1 MEINLKDLAKTKEI
15 VKYIQ
20 SILREQTV
28 TKGLSRKLDEV
39 IRLYDDIETDLEIG
53 GESII
58 ELNKPRLE
66 AIEERNKML
75 NFLNK
80 TDDI

>member
-1 MEINLKDLAKTKEI
+1 MEINLKDLVKTKEA

-28 TKGLSRKLDEV
+28 TKGLARKLDA
-39 IRLYDDIETDLEIG
+39 IIKLYDDIEADLEIC

-58 ELNKPRLE
+58 ELDMPRLA
-66 AIEERNKML
+66 AIEERNKTL
-75 NFLNK
+75 NILNK

>member
-80 TDDI
+80 ADDI

>member
-1 MEINLKDLAKTKEI
+1 MEINLKDLVKTKEA

-20 SILREQTV
+20 SILRDQPV
-28 TKGLSRKLDEV
+28 TKGLSRKLDDV
-39 IRLYDDIETDLEIG
+39 VRLYDEIESDLELG
-53 GESII
+53 SESII
-58 ELNKPRLE
+58 ELDKPRLE

>member
-1 MEINLKDLAKTKEI
+1 MEINLKDLVKTKET

-20 SILREQTV
+20 SILRQEAV
-28 TKGLSRKLDEV
+28 TKGLAKKLDV
-39 IRLYDDIETDLEIG
+39 VTKFYDEIEADLEIG

-58 ELNKPRLE
+58 ELDMPRLK
-66 AIEERNKML
+66 AIEERNKMI
-75 NFLNK
+75 NFINK

>member
-1 MEINLKDLAKTKEI
+1 MEINLKDLVKTKEA

-28 TKGLSRKLDEV
+28 TKDLARKLDEV
-39 IRLYDDIETDLEIG
+39 VKLYDEIESDLEIG

-58 ELNKPRLE
+58 ELDKPRLE
-66 AIEERNKML
+66 AIAERNKML
-75 NFLNK
+75 NILNK
-80 TDDI
+80 SDDI

>member
-58 ELNKPRLE
+58 ELDMPRLD

-80 TDDI
+80 ADDI

>member
-1 MEINLKDLAKTKEI
+1 MEINLKDLVKTKEA

-20 SILREQTV
+20 SILREQNV
-28 TKGLSRKLDEV
+28 TKGLARKLDEV
-39 IRLYDDIETDLEIG
+39 VKLYDEIESDLEIG

-58 ELNKPRLE
+58 ELDKPRLE

-75 NFLNK
+75 NILNK
-80 TDDI
+80 SDDI